1 MMSDGPN
8 NQLVHGRVGRIE
20 LKKSERIQI
29 CLVVG

>member
-1 MMSDGPN
+1 MMSDGPK
-8 NQLVHGRVGRIE
+8 NQLVHGRE